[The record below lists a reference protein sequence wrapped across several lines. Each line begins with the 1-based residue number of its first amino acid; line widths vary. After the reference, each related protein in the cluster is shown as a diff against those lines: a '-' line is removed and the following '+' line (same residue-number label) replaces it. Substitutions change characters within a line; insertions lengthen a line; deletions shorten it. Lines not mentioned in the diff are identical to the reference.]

1 MQQKP
6 HNKTIGVLGLVVI
19 GMFGFGFAMIPLY
32 NVICDAFGLNGK
44 FTEIESG
51 DYDIVAAN
59 KKVAEIVK
67 EIDTSR
73 NIKIEFLGTV
83 NKDLPWDFYPLKK
96 QVILHPGE
104 IGEIKFYAKNR
115 SKKDITGQA
124 VPSLVP
130 GLAVKYFTKMECFCF
145 TQQTLKAGEEVE
157 MLLKFVVNP
166 KLPKRYTTL
175 SLAYT
180 FFDTNVNGKNVGS
193 TQSNNS
199 GLEQTQ
205 KIITSLNVSQ

>member
-1 MQQKP
+1 MHK
-6 HNKTIGVLGLVVI
+6 KTISILGLVVI

-51 DYDIVAAN
+51 DYDVAAAN
-59 KKVAEIVK
+59 KKVAEMVK
-67 EIDTSR
+67 HVDISR
-73 NIKIEFLGTV
+73 NIKVEFLGTV
-83 NKDLPWDFYPLKK
+83 NKNLPWDFYPMQK
-96 QVILHPGE
+96 QLIIHPGE
-104 IGEIKFYAKNR
+104 INEIKFYAKNR
-115 SKKDITGQA
+115 SKEDITGQA

-175 SLAYT
+175 SLGYT
-180 FFDTNVNGKNVGS
+180 FFDTTVNGKTVGPAKKL
-193 TQSNNS
+193 TNS
-199 GLEQTQ
+199 E
-205 KIITSLNVSQ
+205 SLTHKKVAAISSK

>member
-1 MQQKP
+1 MHQK
-6 HNKTIGVLGLVVI
+6 TLGILGLVVI

-32 NVICDAFGLNGK
+32 NVICNAFGLNGK

-51 DYDIVAAN
+51 NYDVAAAN
-59 KKVAEIVK
+59 KKVAEMIKNV
-67 EIDTSR
+67 DTSR

-83 NKDLPWDFYPLKK
+83 NKDLPWDFYPMTK
-96 QVILHPGE
+96 QVTLHPGE

-115 SKKDITGQA
+115 SNQDITGQA

-175 SLAYT
+175 SLGYT
-180 FFDTNVNGKNVGS
+180 FFDTNVNGKRVGPASKIES
-193 TQSNNS
+193 TSSIDNIPQHKVAALS
-199 GLEQTQ
+199 
-205 KIITSLNVSQ
+205 K

>member
-1 MQQKP
+1 MHK
-6 HNKTIGVLGLVVI
+6 KTISILGLVVI
-19 GMFGFGFAMIPLY
+19 AMFGFGFAMIPLY

-51 DYDIVAAN
+51 DYDVAAAN

-67 EIDTSR
+67 HLDTSR
-73 NIKIEFLGTV
+73 NIKIEFLATV
-83 NKDLPWDFYPLKK
+83 NKNLPWDFYPLKK

-115 SKKDITGQA
+115 SNRDITGQA

-157 MLLKFVVNP
+157 MLLKFVVNS

-180 FFDTNVNGKNVGS
+180 FFDTNVNGKNVSKLS
-193 TQSNNS
+193 TSQSTTKKQQEVVVTKS
-199 GLEQTQ
+199 F
-205 KIITSLNVSQ
+205 K

>member
-1 MQQKP
+1 MHK
-6 HNKTIGVLGLVVI
+6 KTVGILGLVVI
-19 GMFGFGFAMIPLY
+19 AMFGFGFAMIPLY

-51 DYDIVAAN
+51 DYDVAAAN
-59 KKVAEIVK
+59 KKVDEIVK
-67 EIDTSR
+67 HLDTSR
-73 NIKIEFLGTV
+73 DIKIEFIGTV
-83 NKDLPWDFYPLKK
+83 NKNLPWDFYPLKK

-115 SKKDITGQA
+115 SKHDITGQA

-180 FFDTNVNGKNVGS
+180 FFDTNVNGKNVSKLS
-193 TQSNNS
+193 TSQSN
-199 GLEQTQ
+199 
-205 KIITSLNVSQ
+205 KIKQQQVVATKSSK

>member
-1 MQQKP
+1 MNQK
-6 HNKTIGVLGLVVI
+6 KTITILGLIVLA
-19 GMFGFGFAMIPLY
+19 MFGFGFAMVPLY
-32 NVICDAFGLNGK
+32 NVVCNAFGLNGK

-51 DYDIVAAN
+51 DYDVVAAN
-59 KKVAEIVK
+59 KKVAELVK
-67 EIDTSR
+67 QLDTSR
-73 NIKIEFLGTV
+73 DIKIEFLGTV
-83 NKDLPWDFYPLKK
+83 NKNLPWDFYPMQK

-104 IGEIKFYAKNR
+104 IGEVRFYAKNR
-115 SKKDITGQA
+115 SKHDITGQA

-157 MLLKFVVNP
+157 MVLKFVVNP

-180 FFDTNVNGKNVGS
+180 FFDTNVNGKQVGS
-193 TQSNNS
+193 KPAKSSNAQLKPKVAKMNF
-199 GLEQTQ
+199 
-205 KIITSLNVSQ
+205 K

>member
-1 MQQKP
+1 MHQ
-6 HNKTIGVLGLVVI
+6 KTISILGLVVI

-51 DYDIVAAN
+51 DYDVAAAN
-59 KKVAEIVK
+59 KKVAEMIKHV
-67 EIDTSR
+67 DTSR
-73 NIKIEFLGTV
+73 DIKIEFIGTV
-83 NKDLPWDFYPLKK
+83 NKNLPWDFYPMKK
-96 QVILHPGE
+96 QITLHPGE

-115 SKKDITGQA
+115 SKEDITGQA

-175 SLAYT
+175 SLGYT
-180 FFDTNVNGKNVGS
+180 FFDTNVNGKRVGPAK
-193 TQSNNS
+193 
-199 GLEQTQ
+199 
-205 KIITSLNVSQ
+205 KISKTKPVSHETVAAVTN

>member
-1 MQQKP
+1 MHQ
-6 HNKTIGVLGLVVI
+6 KTISILGLVVI
-19 GMFGFGFAMIPLY
+19 GMFGFAMIPLY

-51 DYDIVAAN
+51 DYDIVAA
-59 KKVAEIVK
+59 KKKAADMLK
-67 EIDTSR
+67 QIDTSR
-73 NIKIEFLGTV
+73 DIKVEFIATV
-83 NKDLPWDFYPLKK
+83 NKNLPWDFYPLKK
-96 QVILHPGE
+96 QVVLHPGE
-104 IGEIKFYAKNR
+104 ISEIKFYAKNR
-115 SKKDITGQA
+115 SKYDITGQA

-175 SLAYT
+175 SLGYT
-180 FFDTNVNGKNVGS
+180 FFDTNVNGKTVGPANNKTKNKTD
-193 TQSNNS
+193 TQAIKQIHNKVA
-199 GLEQTQ
+199 E
-205 KIITSLNVSQ
+205 LNIK

>member
-1 MQQKP
+1 MHQ
-6 HNKTIGVLGLVVI
+6 KTIGILGLVVI

-51 DYDIVAAN
+51 DYDVAAAK
-59 KKVAEIVK
+59 KKVAEMIKHV
-67 EIDTSR
+67 DTSR
-73 NIKIEFLGTV
+73 NIKIEFIGTV
-83 NKDLPWDFYPLKK
+83 NKNLPWDFYPMKK
-96 QVILHPGE
+96 QVTLHPGE
-104 IGEIKFYAKNR
+104 IGEIRFFAKNR
-115 SKKDITGQA
+115 SKQDITGQA

-166 KLPKRYTTL
+166 KLPKRYSTL

-180 FFDTNVNGKNVGS
+180 FFDTNVNGKTVGPAKKI
-193 TQSNNS
+193 SNS
-199 GLEQTQ
+199 D
-205 KIITSLNVSQ
+205 SLPRKKVAALNRN